1 MNKILFEKREII
13 PPKIVCVGRNFV
25 EHISE
30 LGNEVPEEMVIFAK
44 PNSAIG
50 RELQATHAADELHY
64 EGELCFLIENG
75 QFSAIG
81 FGLDLTKR
89 NLQKKLKE
97 KGLPWERAKSFN
109 GAALFSQFVKMP
121 DTLENI
127 SFELNIN
134 NKNCQSGTIH
144 KMIYKPLDILKE
156 ITTFMDLNDGD
167 IIMTGTPGGVGPV
180 SRGDVFTGLLKEAGT
195 LMISAEWRV
204 G

>member
-50 RELQATHAADELHY
+50 RDLQATHAADELHY

-89 NLQKKLKE
+89 NLQKKLKD

-134 NKNCQSGTIH
+134 NKNRQSGTIH

-180 SRGDVFTGLLKEAGT
+180 SRGDVFTGLLKDACR
-195 LMISAEWRV
+195 LMTSAEWRA